1 MIARTDVSGFLLP
14 FFVIKWILNF
24 LNKGDAKNEKSTDEK
39 SPADLRSGRK
49 GNAIV
54 ESASDVSNDVLKEA
68 IEAKDYKVL
77 EIQ

>member
-14 FFVIKWILNF
+14 FFVIKWILKF
-24 LNKGDAKNEKSTDEK
+24 LNKGDAKNEKSTDE
-39 SPADLRSGRK
+39 K

-68 IEAKDYKVL
+68 VEAKDYKVL